1 MPPPVIALL
10 GLLSTA
16 GIQPARQQPTPP
28 ATPERGVDLLSIDF
42 RAVTNDG
49 RPVTNLTAEEVT
61 IRISGRARP
70 VRTLQ
75 RVAVADA
82 DPAIRSSL
90 DSPPPFGTNATS
102 DNGRT
107 ILLAVETNSFRP
119 GREAPLRAAVDRL
132 IAGLGPRDRISL
144 VDVPYGGVKVP
155 MTSDHSRVRTA
166 MSLVVGQGSADESG
180 SDLACRTR
188 TTLETLVGHLTTLRG
203 REAPS
208 VVVIATAGMA
218 GPRRDAP
225 IMLAPGRCELTSDMF
240 QQVGAAAADA
250 RAQVYVVQADDIM
263 IRTGPGQREN
273 IAGAGFT
280 GSENPLEGLEN
291 LTGTTGG
298 RMLRLTGAADPAG
311 VLLQESA
318 AYYLAAIEPER
329 IDREGRLQ
337 PLDIRVTRPGVDVRS
352 RPTVRFA
359 QVDRLTAPR
368 PPAPSPREM
377 LGTTAVFRDLPLRV
391 SAYSSPDAESG
402 VLKVLTLT
410 EAVEPSVK
418 FGSLVAALFDRDNK
432 LVSNWVA
439 TPADLESAVIIG
451 AMPAEPGFYRLRI
464 AAIDTTGRAGT
475 ADYDVSAEIV
485 QTGSLKLSSLVLG
498 LSRQGGF
505 VPRLQFST
513 EPVVIAHLE
522 MYGAAPGTRLT
533 AALELSGTLN
543 GPSMLTVPLT
553 IERAAESRYIATAA
567 VPIGS
572 LAPGDYV
579 VRAVVGIEG
588 QAPTR
593 VVRTLRKVQSGV
605 EGREPRD

>member
-1 MPPPVIALL
+1 MRRFLAPYHVLALF

-16 GIQPARQQPTPP
+16 GIQQPVGQQPGRPVP
-28 ATPERGVDLLSIDF
+28 PERGVDLLTIDF
-42 RAVTNDG
+42 VAVTNDG
-49 RPVTNLTAEEVT
+49 RPVTDLRAEEVT
-61 IRISGRARP
+61 IRISGRART

-75 RVAVADA
+75 HVAIADV
-82 DPAIRSSL
+82 DPAIGSSS
-90 DSPPPFGTNATS
+90 DSPQPFGTNATS
-102 DNGRT
+102 ENGRT

-119 GREAPLRAAVDRL
+119 GREAPLRGAVDRL

-166 MSLVVGQGSADESG
+166 MSLVVGQGSPNESG

-188 TTLETLVGHLTTLRG
+188 TTLETLVGHLGTLRG
-203 REAPS
+203 RDAPS
-208 VVVIATAGMA
+208 IVVVATAGLA

-225 IMLAPGRCELTSDMF
+225 MMLAPGKCELTSDMF
-240 QQVGAAAADA
+240 QQVGAAVADA

-263 IRTGPGQREN
+263 IATGRGQMEN

-298 RMLRLTGAADPAG
+298 RMLRLTGAADPASV
-311 VLLQESA
+311 VLRESS
-318 AYYLAAIEPER
+318 AYYLASIEPQP
-329 IDREGRLQ
+329 IDRERRLQ
-337 PLDIRVTRPGVDVRS
+337 PVEARVSRPGVEVRS
-352 RPTVRFA
+352 RPSVRFA
-359 QVDRLTAPR
+359 RVDPLTASR

-391 SAYSSPDAESG
+391 SAYSSPDPESKT
-402 VLKVLTLT
+402 LKVLTIT
-410 EAVEPSVK
+410 EPVEPAVK

-432 LVSNWVA
+432 LVANWVA
-439 TPADLESAVIIG
+439 TPADLERGTVIG
-451 AMPAEPGFYRLRI
+451 AMPAEPGFYRLRV

-475 ADYDVSAEIV
+475 ADYDVTAEIV
-485 QTGSLKLSSLVLG
+485 QTGSLKLSSIVLG
-498 LSRQGGF
+498 LSREGGF
-505 VPRLQFST
+505 LPRLQFST

-522 MYGAAPGTRLT
+522 MYGAAPGARLT
-533 AALELSGTLN
+533 AALELAGTLN

-553 IERAAESRYIATAA
+553 IERAAEGRYIATAA

-572 LAPGDYV
+572 LSPGDYV
-579 VRAVVGIEG
+579 VRAVVGLEG

-593 VVRTLRKVQSGV
+593 VVRTLRKVS
-605 EGREPRD
+605 REP